1 MDNSPLSAPRTKK
14 ITAVYFSPTGTSKRI
29 ARAIAGAMATA
40 LNMETADFPLT
51 LPADRKNLLPE
62 FGEGDVL
69 VLALPVYAGRVPAIA
84 EPIIKK
90 LSGRGTPA
98 VAAAVYGNR
107 DYDDALLEMSDILSA
122 RGFRI
127 AAAGVFIG
135 EHSLSGKVG
144 GGRPDAADLKAA
156 ENFGKAAA
164 EKIAKNSFE
173 NFEIKGNRPYRERP
187 AAAPCAPKTGENCAE
202 CMICA
207 QNCPAGAISF
217 ENPREIS
224 EGCLRCC
231 ACVKGCPS
239 GSKFFDDEI
248 FAKFKAFL
256 EANCAARKDPELF
269 Y

>member
-1 MDNSPLSAPRTKK
+1 MDNPPLSTPQAKK
-14 ITAVYFSPTGTSKRI
+14 ITAAYFSPTGTSKRI
-29 ARAIAGAMATA
+29 ARAIAGAMAAA

-51 LPADRKNLLPE
+51 LPSDRKKPLPD
-62 FGEGDVL
+62 FGGGGGRGR
-69 VLALPVYAGRVPAIA
+69 ARPVYAGRVPAIA

-90 LSGRGTPA
+90 LSGRGAPV

-122 RGFRI
+122 RGFQV
-127 AAAGVFIG
+127 AAAGAFIG
-135 EHSLSGKVG
+135 EHSLSKKVG
-144 GGRPDAADLKAA
+144 GGRPDAGDLKAA

-164 EKIAKNSFE
+164 EKIANNSFG
-173 NFEIKGNRPYRERP
+173 NFEIKGKRPYRERP
-187 AAAPCAPKTGENCAE
+187 AAAPCAPKTDENCAE

-207 QNCPAGAISF
+207 QNCPAGVISF

-239 GSKFFDDEI
+239 GSKFF
-248 FAKFKAFL
+248 
-256 EANCAARKDPELF
+256 
-269 Y
+269 